1 MGLCVPK
8 SHILGNEPHWRRA
21 SVGSQYGIDFGA
33 KNVRLGSAGSG
44 RWPMEEIS
52 FEQAL
57 EELKEIVQTLERG
70 EKPLDEALSL
80 FEKGV
85 SLVALCTKRLDEVER
100 KVEALLRAEDGQ
112 LRTCPLEELNH
123 SS

>member
-1 MGLCVPK
+1 
-8 SHILGNEPHWRRA
+8 
-21 SVGSQYGIDFGA
+21 
-33 KNVRLGSAGSG
+33 
-44 RWPMEEIS
+44 MEEIS

-85 SLVALCTKRLDEVER
+85 SLVTLCTKRLDEVER

-112 LRTCPLEELNH
+112 LRTCPFEELNH